1 VAAYGNGL
9 LGDISTYNA
18 SWIDS
23 SYAYLLNQI
32 ENISGGSGSGSDI
45 PNVSVS
51 NWNEAYNKAHVH
63 DNKSVLDSISN
74 QDLTN
79 WKDTALDV
87 STWFYFDVET
97 NTLHTKFNFVG
108 D

>member
-1 VAAYGNGL
+1 MAAYGNGS
-9 LGDISTYNA
+9 LGMIDTYNT
-18 SWIDS
+18 SFIDS
-23 SYAYLLNQI
+23 SYQYIINLI
-32 ENISGGSGSGSDI
+32 DNIPEGGGGADI
-45 PNVSVS
+45 PNVSVRY
-51 NWNEAYNKAHVH
+51 WNEAYNKAHTH

-87 STWFYFDVET
+87 STWFYFDVDT
-97 NTLHTKFNFVG
+97 STLHTKFNFVG